1 MTLGARQ
8 TFTPLCKAAIPQGH
22 AVARRGMVS
31 APIPLS
37 IRMDS
42 LMVKC
47 VIAALIYFVPQDVV
61 FLGGLL
67 TNWRATSNSIASPQ
81 WHNDPDEALEA
92 FKAKKGLDSVAVSK
106 GRTYYVSMK

>member
-1 MTLGARQ
+1 M
-8 TFTPLCKAAIPQGH
+8 
-22 AVARRGMVS
+22 ARRNLSTSPARFVS

-47 VIAALIYFVPQDVV
+47 VIAALIYFVPQDVI

-67 TNWRATSNSIASPQ
+67 TNWRATSNSIATPQ
-81 WHNDPDEALEA
+81 YHADPDEALEA
-92 FKAKKGLDSVAVSK
+92 FKAKKGLDNFAVSK
-106 GRTYYVSMK
+106 GKTYYVSMK